1 MEVEAFRHSGFSFEG
16 PDNLTSSALNIKLR
30 VRKRFAFSSAL
41 KRMSVVI
48 EGAGNTM
55 FVFTKGAPE
64 VLSDKLD
71 QIPSDYAR
79 TYQFHMTRGK
89 RVIALAYKQLP
100 SGSLSSSRDVIREDV
115 ESKLM
120 FLGFLI
126 FDCDLKPDTKGVMK
140 ELIASDHKVLS
151 IAHTLKLDYFSV

>member
-1 MEVEAFRHSGFSFEG
+1 MEVEAFKHSGFTIEG
-16 PDNLTSSALNIKLR
+16 SDNFSSDSLNIKLR

-41 KRMSVVI
+41 KRMSVVT
-48 EGAGNTM
+48 EGSGNTM

-64 VLSDKLD
+64 VLADRLD
-71 QIPSDYAR
+71 NLPSDYAK

-89 RVIALAYKQLP
+89 RVIALAYKQLTP
-100 SGSLSSSRDVIREDV
+100 GSLSSSRDVTREDV
-115 ESKLM
+115 ESKLL

-140 ELIASDHKVLS
+140 ELIASDHKVKA
-151 IAHTLKLDYFSV
+151 I